1 MAEEKSLLDEVQE
14 APAGFKVSPGW
25 RVGHLKEETITKSGP
40 VSYTHLTLPTSNG
53 V

>member
-25 RVGHLKEETITKSGP
+25 RVGHLKEETITKSCLL
-40 VSYTHLTLPTSNG
+40 YTSPSPRDNR
-53 V
+53 